1 MSVAGVRRFPAPLR
15 RRTALSADGPRP
27 SGGAPVAPDE
37 AEASLLTFLGLEP
50 VEDAVYRLLVDRPDS
65 EPAALAGEST
75 GRVEEVARALDV
87 LVERGLASA
96 QPVGDAVLRY
106 RASSPVLALGPLL
119 ESRRAALHR
128 VESLLTTL
136 AERHRSAQAHASG
149 APIEVLSG
157 AAAIRRRLLLM
168 QDQATIEVCSMI
180 PLHDYHAVITFE
192 DNHDEIENVLMR
204 RGIAIR
210 GVIERDWLERP
221 KTAATIATYA
231 AQGQYISVVDKL
243 PIKLIIVD
251 RRIALLPLAPGREGI
266 DPVALVVHGTGLL
279 TALSSLF
286 EAHFERGWRLLPSDT
301 DPRAGHADG
310 AELEAVDRQIVSL
323 LYVGLTDAAIAR
335 QLGMGHRT
343 VQRRLQSLM
352 VEVGAATRF
361 QLGWHAA
368 CSGWL
373 DGADSQIPPNR
384 IENKAI

>member
-1 MSVAGVRRFPAPLR
+1 MSGVGVRSFRVRLR
-15 RRTALSADGPRP
+15 RGTALSAEGPRP
-27 SGGAPVAPDE
+27 SGVALDA

-50 VEDAVYRLLVDRPDS
+50 LEDAVYRLLVDRPDS
-65 EPAALAGEST
+65 EPAALVGEST
-75 GRVEEVARALDV
+75 GCVEEVAPALDA
-87 LVERGLASA
+87 LVERGLASVRPIA
-96 QPVGDAVLRY
+96 DADAVRY

-128 VESLLTTL
+128 VESLVTNL

-168 QDQATIEVCSMI
+168 QDQRV
-180 PLHDYHAVITFE
+180 
-192 DNHDEIENVLMR
+192 
-204 RGIAIR
+204 
-210 GVIERDWLERP
+210 
-221 KTAATIATYA
+221 
-231 AQGQYISVVDKL
+231 
-243 PIKLIIVD
+243 
-251 RRIALLPLAPGREGI
+251 ALLPLAPERDDV
-266 DPVALVVHGTGLL
+266 DPVALAVHGTGLL

-286 EAHFERGWRLLPSDT
+286 EGHFERGWRLLPSGA
-301 DPRAGHADG
+301 DPGAGHTGG
-310 AELEAVDRQIVSL
+310 AGLDAVDRQIVSL

-352 VEVGAATRF
+352 AEVGAATRF

-373 DGADSQIPPNR
+373 DETDTQSTPNR
-384 IENKAI
+384 RENSAV